1 MPEDLVGSKEVR
13 ASSTSSS
20 DMWMSLMLMVGM
32 EREEVEGRVSVRT
45 QSERKC

>member
-1 MPEDLVGSKEVR
+1 MPEDFVGSKEVR

-32 EREEVEGRVSVRT
+32 EREEVEGRMKVLAVRD
-45 QSERKC
+45 